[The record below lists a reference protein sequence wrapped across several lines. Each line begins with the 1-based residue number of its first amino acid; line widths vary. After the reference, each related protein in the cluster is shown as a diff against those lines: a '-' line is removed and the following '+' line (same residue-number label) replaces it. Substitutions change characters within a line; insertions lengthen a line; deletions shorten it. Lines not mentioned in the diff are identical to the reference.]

1 MPGIVGIVSQR
12 SSEECGTLLKSMVR
26 SMEHESFYDSGLYS
40 VPEMGIYASWVAHK
54 NSLAARQ
61 PFFNERK
68 DIALLLS
75 GECFVDREMR
85 ASLRQ
90 KGHELGSAPGS
101 WLVHLYEE
109 EGDRFFEKLNGL
121 FSGLLIDK
129 RRQKAFL
136 FNDRYGVERVYWH
149 EAKDTTYFASEAK
162 ALLRILPELKTFDR
176 EGVAQFLTFGCTLEQ
191 RTLFRGVQLLPG
203 ASVWSF
209 ENGKCQKRRYF
220 SPETWESQSILPA
233 ESFGAEFQ
241 ETFKRVLPRYF
252 ESESRIGISLTAGLD
267 SRMIMACLPKGGE
280 KRVCYTFSGQNQD
293 TLDARLAGRVARI
306 CGLEHQV
313 LRLGPDFFSNFAS
326 HTDRTVYVTDG
337 CVGPLAAHEIYL
349 NRQARQLAPVRVT
362 GVFGGEILRGVSM
375 FKPLR
380 LSPGLLN
387 PDLDQCLNCLAAGW
401 TRNCQHPVTFTAF
414 REIPEKRF
422 GTPAASRSQLS
433 FRTPYLDNELVA
445 LAYRAPE
452 SLRASPLLPWSV
464 VQNNRQALSYV
475 PTDMGVVARG
485 SGLATVP
492 RRMLSKAVCKL
503 DYLYA
508 EELPHWLS
516 PIDCLG
522 SGGRLFGWHKFLHY
536 RKWFRR
542 ELADY
547 VAGVLKEA
555 QTRRSPFWNS
565 SFLETLAREH
575 INGRRNY
582 VHEIDAVLTLEAVDR
597 LLLHDPPCEPEQSV
611 PAIFTRSTSFDSA
624 MPRRLA

>member
-1 MPGIVGIVSQR
+1 MPGLVGIISQR
-12 SSEECGTLLKSMVR
+12 SAQECSSLVKSMAS
-26 SMEHESFYDSGLYS
+26 SMDHESFYDSGLYS
-40 VPEMGIYASWVAHK
+40 LPDIGIYASWVAHK
-54 NSLAARQ
+54 NSFAAGQ

-75 GECFVDREMR
+75 GECFVDRDMR
-85 ASLRQ
+85 ARLRQ
-90 KGHELGSAPGS
+90 KGHELGGAAGG

-109 EGDRFFEKLNGL
+109 EGDRFFERLNGL

-136 FNDRYGVERVYWH
+136 FNDRYGSERIYWH
-149 EAKDTTYFASEAK
+149 EAKGSTYFASEAK

-176 EGVAQFLTFGCTLEQ
+176 ESVAEFLTFGCTLEQ
-191 RTLFRGVQLLPG
+191 RTLFRGIQVLPG

-209 ENGKCQKRRYF
+209 KDGKCQKGRYF
-220 SPETWESQSILPA
+220 SPEAWEFQSILPA
-233 ESFGAEFQ
+233 EFFAAEFQ
-241 ETFKRVLPRYF
+241 ETFRRVLPRYF
-252 ESESRIGISLTAGLD
+252 ESESKVGISLTAGLD
-267 SRMIMACLPKGGE
+267 SRMIMACLATDGE
-280 KRVCYTFSGQNQD
+280 KPVCYTFASPRQD

-313 LRLGPDFFSNFAS
+313 LRLGSDFFSNFGS
-326 HTDRTVYVTDG
+326 LTDRTVYITDG

-349 NRQARQLAPVRVT
+349 NTQARQLAPVRVT

-380 LSPGLLN
+380 LAPGLVN
-387 PDLDQCLNCLAAGW
+387 PELRQLISSLEARW
-401 TRNCQHPVTFTAF
+401 TRNCQHPVTFAAF

-422 GTPAASRSQLS
+422 GTPAASRSQLG

-452 SLRASPLLPWSV
+452 SLRASPLLAWSV
-464 VQNNRQALSYV
+464 VHNNRQALSYV
-475 PTDMGVVARG
+475 PTDMGVVARH

-508 EELPHWLS
+508 EGLPHWLS

-522 SGGRLFGWHKFLHY
+522 SGRRVFGWHKFLHY

-547 VAGVLKEA
+547 VAGVLKDA

-582 VHEIDAVLTLEAVDR
+582 VHEIDSVLTLEAVDR
-597 LLLHDPPCEPEQSV
+597 LFLHDPPCGCE
-611 PAIFTRSTSFDSA
+611 RSAREISHAALT
-624 MPRRLA
+624 PV